1 VRRYTS
7 ADVLKARLRL
17 HMDQRVMKVENPY
30 LSPEK
35 LELTARE
42 QRVVDCV
49 DGARTV
55 RDLFM
60 LGGSDRRDFEESV
73 YRILYIL
80 EELEMIRFVTSK

>member
-1 VRRYTS
+1 
-7 ADVLKARLRL
+7 
-17 HMDQRVMKVENPY
+17 MDQRVGRMENPY
-30 LSPEK
+30 LSPQK
-35 LELTARE
+35 LGLFARE
-42 QRVVDCV
+42 QRVVDCI

-80 EELEMIRFVTSK
+80 EELEMIRFIASK